1 MTKVDLLLRIL
12 AARDDAEIYIL
23 TADGDWILV
32 EDLEVAT
39 TQAIV
44 LHPQRPLVEAVP

>member
-1 MTKVDLLLRIL
+1 MTKADFLMRIL
-12 AARDDAEIYIL
+12 AARDDADIYVL

-44 LHPQRPLVEAVP
+44 LHPQRPLIEAAP